1 MAPVFLI
8 IIIVGSAAAVTL
20 IFILRSV
27 LAPRKVAG
35 IHDLYKQ
42 GKYSAAIKQAKQLLT
57 NEPRNYEVHYL
68 LGLSYL
74 GDGKSEL
81 ALMEMKKI
89 NEFGDFSG
97 ILKEVDFRKT
107 IAGLYNDFNQ
117 PEEALKEYLLLIRL
131 EPDEPEWFYQAG
143 SLFEYRNKT
152 DSAVQHFKKAIE
164 LNPQHTD
171 AHFKLGSIYYRNK
184 RHGEAK
190 TELDLALRYNPENHK
205 ANFFIGKMLK
215 DKKDFAGALN
225 AFEKSQRDPELK
237 IKSLLERGI
246 CYINVKNYDRAITE
260 LERTIANSDNHG
272 QEILFARYFL
282 AHCYE
287 QRRDIDKAIE
297 QWELVYAKKPTFKD
311 VGEKLSQYQDLRT
324 DDMMKDYLTA
334 GRNEFIEI
342 CKKLTIAMNMSIR
355 DTSEVQNG
363 CQVIAVDSET
373 KWRGAKKLPLMI
385 WYLRVPE
392 LVQEA
397 QTRAIH
403 EAMKKASVSRGMI
416 VTSSGFSRK
425 AREFS
430 ESRPV
435 NLISKEKLQAMLKKI

>member
-1 MAPVFLI
+1 MAPVVLI

-20 IFILRSV
+20 IFVLKTI
-27 LAPRKVAG
+27 LAPKKVAG

-42 GKYSAAIKQAKQLLT
+42 GKYSAAIKQAKQLLA
-57 NEPRNYEVHYL
+57 NEPRNYELHYL

-74 GDGKSEL
+74 GDGKAEL

-89 NEFGDFSG
+89 NESGDFTG
-97 ILKEVDFRKT
+97 LLKEVEFRKT
-107 IAGLYNDFNQ
+107 IAGLYKDFNQ

-131 EPDEPEWFYQAG
+131 EPDQAEWYFLAG
-143 SLFEYRNKT
+143 TLFEYRNKT
-152 DSAVQHFKKAIE
+152 DSAVQHFRKAIE

-184 RHGEAK
+184 HQSEAK

-205 ANFFIGKMLK
+205 ANFYIGKILK
-215 DKKDFAGALN
+215 DKKDFAGALSS
-225 AFEKSQRDPELK
+225 FEKSQRDPELK

-246 CYINVKNYDRAITE
+246 CYINVKNFERAIAE
-260 LERTIANSDNHG
+260 LERAISNSDNQG
-272 QEILFARYFL
+272 QEVLFARYFL
-282 AHCYE
+282 AYCFE
-287 QRRDIDKAIE
+287 QNRDIDKAIE
-297 QWELVYAKKPTFKD
+297 QWEQIFAKKPTFKD

-324 DDMMKDYLTA
+324 DDRMKDYLTA
-334 GRNEFIEI
+334 GRSEYIEI
-342 CKKLTIAMNMSIR
+342 CKKLTSTMSMSIR
-355 DTSEVQNG
+355 DIEEIQNG
-363 CQVIAVDSET
+363 VQIIAVESES
-373 KWRGAKKLPLMI
+373 KWRGAKKIPLMI
-385 WYLRVPE
+385 WFLRVPE

-403 EAMKKASVSRGMI
+403 EAMKKASVGRGMI

-425 AREFS
+425 AQEFS

-435 NLISKEKLQAMLKKI
+435 NLVNKEKLQTMLKRI

>member
-1 MAPVFLI
+1 MAPVVLI
-8 IIIVGSAAAVTL
+8 IIIVGTAAVVTL
-20 IFILRSV
+20 IFIIRSMI
-27 LAPRKVAG
+27 APRKVAG
-35 IHDLYKQ
+35 IQDLYKQ

-57 NEPRNYEVHYL
+57 SEPRNFEVHYL

-81 ALMEMKKI
+81 ALMEMRKI
-89 NEFGDFSG
+89 NESGDFGG
-97 ILKEVDFRKT
+97 ILKEVDFRRT

-131 EPDEPEWFYQAG
+131 EPDEPEWYYQAG

-152 DSAVQHFKKAIE
+152 DSAVNHFMKTLE

-184 RHGEAK
+184 RQSEAK

-205 ANFFIGKMLK
+205 ANYFIGKILK
-215 DKKDFAGALN
+215 DKKDFAGALSY
-225 AFEKSQRDPELK
+225 FEKSQRDPDLK

-246 CYINVKNYDRAITE
+246 CYISVKNYERAITE
-260 LERTIANSDNHG
+260 LERAIGNSDNQG
-272 QEILFARYFL
+272 QEILFSRYFL
-282 AHCYE
+282 AHCHE

-297 QWELVYAKKPTFKD
+297 QWELVYSKKPTFRD

-324 DDMMKDYLTA
+324 DDRMKDYLTA

-342 CKKLTIAMNMSIR
+342 CKKLTGAMNMSIR
-355 DTSEVQNG
+355 DMGEIQNG
-363 CQVIAVDSET
+363 CQIIAVESES
-373 KWRGAKKLPLMI
+373 KWRGAKKIPLMI
-385 WYLRVPE
+385 WFLRVPE
-392 LVQEA
+392 LVQESQA
-397 QTRAIH
+397 RAIH
-403 EAMKKASVSRGMI
+403 EAMKKASVGRGMI

-435 NLISKEKLQAMLKKI
+435 NLVGKEKLQSMLKSL

>member
-1 MAPVFLI
+1 MAPVVLVL
-8 IIIVGSAAAVTL
+8 IIVGTAIVVTV
-20 IFILRSV
+20 IFVLKSV

-35 IHDLYKQ
+35 IQDLYKQ
-42 GKYSAAIKQAKQLLT
+42 GKYSAAIKQAKQLLV
-57 NEPRNYEVHYL
+57 NEPRNFAVHYL
-68 LGLSYL
+68 LGLAYL

-81 ALMEMKKI
+81 ALMELKKI
-89 NEFGDFSG
+89 NEYGDFSG

-107 IAGLYNDFNQ
+107 IAKLYEDFNQ
-117 PEEALKEYLLLIRL
+117 PEESLKEYLLLMRL
-131 EPDEPEWFYQAG
+131 QPDEPEWYYKAG

-152 DSAVQHFKKAIE
+152 DSAVSHFRKAID
-164 LNPQHTD
+164 LNPQHTE

-184 RHGEAK
+184 LHSEAK
-190 TELDLALRYNPENHK
+190 TELDLALRYNPENYK
-205 ANFFIGKMLK
+205 ANFYIGKILK

-225 AFEKSQRDPELK
+225 AFEKAQRDPDLK

-246 CYINVKNYDRAITE
+246 CYINVKNWDRAIAE
-260 LERTIANSDNHG
+260 LERAVANADSQS
-272 QEILFARYFL
+272 QEILFSRYFL
-282 AHCYE
+282 AHCFE

-297 QWELVYAKKPTFKD
+297 QWEQVYAKKPTFKD

-334 GRNEFIEI
+334 GRDEFVSI
-342 CKKLTIAMNMSIR
+342 CQKLTAAMDMSIR
-355 DTSEVQNG
+355 DVSDIPNG
-363 CQVIAVDSET
+363 CQIVAVDTET
-373 KWRGAKKLPLMI
+373 KWRGAKKIPLMI
-385 WYLRVPE
+385 WFLRVPE

-397 QTRAIH
+397 ETRAIH
-403 EAMKKASVSRGMI
+403 EAMKKASVGRGMI

-435 NLISKEKLQAMLKKI
+435 NLVSKEKLQSMLKTI